1 MKATAEFPREV
12 TGKSFGIGETGRR
25 GFLFGGLSAAL
36 FYRPKNAGLM
46 TPSAGYVFNWT
57 GLIGT
62 TGGAG
67 VRIKTFRMEHL
78 ASDRVEIDSAF
89 DMRLVS
95 ADLGFY
101 FNNVISAV

>member
-1 MKATAEFPREV
+1 
-12 TGKSFGIGETGRR
+12 
-25 GFLFGGLSAAL
+25 
-36 FYRPKNAGLM
+36 
-46 TPSAGYVFNWT
+46 
-57 GLIGT
+57 LIGT

-95 ADLGFY
+95 ADLGFF